1 MQPKAY
7 AALEGKAVY
16 MQKST
21 DELAG
26 MLPGG
31 ATCDDNGLS
40 RHVVPVSANS
50 CY

>member
-7 AALEGKAVY
+7 AALEVKAVY

-26 MLPGG
+26 MPLEAIVGSDIY
-31 ATCDDNGLS
+31 AA
-40 RHVVPVSANS
+40 VSS
-50 CY
+50 PWSERG